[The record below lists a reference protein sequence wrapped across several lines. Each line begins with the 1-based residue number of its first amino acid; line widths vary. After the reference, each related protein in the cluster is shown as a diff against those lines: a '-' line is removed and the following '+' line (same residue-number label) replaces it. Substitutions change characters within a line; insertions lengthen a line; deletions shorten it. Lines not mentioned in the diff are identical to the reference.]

1 MEIKT
6 SHPEIF
12 IIAFLLKDVVCAKA
26 GTAGERK
33 EAKNRPDMREKGRD
47 QQMPNSRGW
56 GGSGVRDDAANAV
69 NAITN
74 PSSIGPT
81 SLGQRVGLEDLAST
95 IENII
100 VPRLLMSHLSADEQA
115 QHFTINL
122 DASAVETFAELTM
135 RDDPRAASDLVRK
148 MLDRGIPFET
158 ILMDLL
164 APAARIL
171 GDKWVADACTFVDVT
186 IGVAR
191 MHRILREFNGIPE
204 RLWNTSG
211 SGHRCLLMPV
221 PGEQHT
227 FGIRMVEEF
236 LMRDGWEVDN
246 RFPAS
251 DKELADMIRSESY
264 DFVGFSLMGETLIKP
279 LIEAISI
286 VRTKSLNR
294 RIRVM
299 VGGIMF
305 DEQPELRDLC
315 GADAYA
321 ADAVSAVRLANQW
334 VEPAQQ
340 QLGA

>member
-1 MEIKT
+1 
-6 SHPEIF
+6 
-12 IIAFLLKDVVCAKA
+12 
-26 GTAGERK
+26 
-33 EAKNRPDMREKGRD
+33 
-47 QQMPNSRGW
+47 MPNSRGW
-56 GGSGVRDDAANAV
+56 SGGGVRDDSAGAL

-81 SLGQRVGLEDLAST
+81 NVGQRVGLEDLAST

-100 VPRLLMSHLSADEQA
+100 VPRLLMSHLAADELA
-115 QHFTINL
+115 KHFTINV
-122 DASAVETFAELTM
+122 DATAVESFAELTI

-148 MLDRGIPFET
+148 MLDRGIAFET

-164 APAARIL
+164 APAARVL
-171 GDKWVADACTFVDVT
+171 GDKWVADKCTFVDVT

-204 RLWNTSG
+204 RLWNSSG

-246 RFPAS
+246 RFPATDQDLVKTVS
-251 DKELADMIRSESY
+251 HETY

-279 LIEAISI
+279 LIESI
-286 VRTKSLNR
+286 RLVRAKSLNR
-294 RIRVM
+294 HVRVM
-299 VGGIMF
+299 VGGVVF
-305 DEQPELRDLC
+305 AEQPELRDLC

-321 ADAVSAVRLANQW
+321 ADAVSAVRLANEW
-334 VEPAQQ
+334 VEPAHQK
-340 QLGA
+340 LGA

>member
-1 MEIKT
+1 
-6 SHPEIF
+6 
-12 IIAFLLKDVVCAKA
+12 
-26 GTAGERK
+26 
-33 EAKNRPDMREKGRD
+33 
-47 QQMPNSRGW
+47 MPNSRGW
-56 GGSGVRDDAANAV
+56 SGGGVRDDSAGAL

-81 SLGQRVGLEDLAST
+81 NMGQRVGLEDLAST

-100 VPRLLMSHLSADEQA
+100 VPRLLMSHLAADELA
-115 QHFTINL
+115 KHFTINV
-122 DASAVETFAELTM
+122 DATAVESFAELTI

-148 MLDRGIPFET
+148 MLDRGIAFET

-164 APAARIL
+164 APAARVL
-171 GDKWVADACTFVDVT
+171 GDKWVADKCTFVDVT

-204 RLWNTSG
+204 RLWNSSG

-246 RFPAS
+246 RFPATDLDLVKTVS
-251 DKELADMIRSESY
+251 DESY

-279 LIEAISI
+279 LIESI
-286 VRTKSLNR
+286 RLVRAKSLNR
-294 RIRVM
+294 HVRVM
-299 VGGIMF
+299 VGGVVF
-305 DEQPELRDLC
+305 AEQPELRDLC

-321 ADAVSAVRLANQW
+321 ADAVSAVRLANEW
-334 VEPAQQ
+334 VEPAHQK
-340 QLGA
+340 LGA

>member
-1 MEIKT
+1 MEINALQARN
-6 SHPEIF
+6 F
-12 IIAFLLKDVVCAKA
+12 IIAFPPDDVACARA

-33 EAKNRPDMREKGRD
+33 EAENRPHTRQGRD

-56 GGSGVRDDAANAV
+56 GGSGARYDDGSAI

-74 PSSIGPT
+74 PPSMSPT
-81 SLGQRVGLEDLAST
+81 EFGQRVGLESLAST

-100 VPRLLMSHLSADEQA
+100 VPRLLMSHLATDELA
-115 QHFTINL
+115 RHFTINL
-122 DASAVETFAELTM
+122 DANAVEGFAELTI
-135 RDDPRAASDLVRK
+135 RDDPRAASDLVRA
-148 MLDRGIPFET
+148 MLDRGIPFED

-164 APAARIL
+164 APAARVL
-171 GDKWVADACTFVDVT
+171 GERWVADKCTFVDVT

-204 RLWNTSG
+204 RLWNSSG
-211 SGHRCLLMPV
+211 AGHRCLLMPV

-246 RFPAS
+246 RFPATDQDLEKTVS
-251 DKELADMIRSESY
+251 HESY

-279 LIEAISI
+279 LIESI
-286 VRTKSLNR
+286 KVVRTTSLNPHV
-294 RIRVM
+294 RVM
-299 VGGIMF
+299 VGGVVF
-305 DEQPELRDLC
+305 VEQPELCDLC

-321 ADAVSAVRLANQW
+321 ADAVTAVRLANQW
-334 VEPAQQ
+334 VEPVQQ
-340 QLGA
+340 KMGA